1 MVYLAHG
8 HADARQQYLW
18 WQKVIVYM
26 TQAKDDDSAT
36 GGRISKSTWSLLTD
50 DSSAPGGRISKSTW
64 SMLIDDSRAPGGSRH
79 LTLTF
84 FLPREGG
91 VLDTRSS

>member
-8 HADARQQYLW
+8 HADARQQRLW
-18 WQKVIVYM
+18 WRKVIVYL
-26 TQAKDDDSAT
+26 TQAKDDNGAT
-36 GGRISKSTWSLLTD
+36 GDRIS
-50 DSSAPGGRISKSTW
+50 RSTW
-64 SMLIDDSRAPGGSRH
+64 SMLMDDSSAPGGSRH